1 MAERS
6 ADVAVAAV
14 TKSFGAHRVLHGVN
28 LEVPAGTTTAVLG
41 PSGCGKTT
49 LLRILAGF
57 EEPDSGTVH
66 IAGQQIAGPGKSV
79 PAHRRRVGLM
89 PQEGALFPHRSVAG
103 NVAFG
108 MTAVRRSETAAAV
121 RRLLDLVGL
130 NGLADARPD
139 QLSGGQQQ
147 RVALA
152 RALAARPRVL
162 LLDEP
167 FAALD
172 AGLRVRVR
180 EDIIAILRET
190 QTTGILVTHDQSE
203 ALSLADTVAVVL
215 TGTVAQHAGPAE
227 VYDRPASLEVARF
240 VGDTV
245 ELPGDVRA
253 GVAHTALGAH
263 PVRVPASNGLAVV
276 VLRPEQLR
284 IGVEDGA
291 VGVVTARRFY
301 GSQVAL
307 HVLLAGGAKVVL
319 QGSPETAL
327 AAGDEIHVQ
336 VSGSVLAYPLPPG
349 GQRVPLGETGG

>member
-1 MAERS
+1 MAEPG
-6 ADVAVAAV
+6 ADVLVSGV
-14 TKSFGAHRVLHGVN
+14 TKSFGTHRVLGGID

-57 EEPDSGTVH
+57 DEPDAGTVH
-66 IAGQQIAGPGKSV
+66 IGGQAVTGAGRSL

-108 MTAVRRSETAAAV
+108 MASANRSETAATV
-121 RRLLDLVGL
+121 RHWLDLVGL
-130 NGLADARPD
+130 TGLADARPH

-180 EDIIAILRET
+180 EEIVGILRESK
-190 QTTGILVTHDQSE
+190 TTAILVTHDQGE

-215 TGTVAQHAGPAE
+215 TGTVAQHAGSAD
-227 VYDRPASLEVARF
+227 VYHRPATLEVARF

-245 ELPGDVRA
+245 ELAGDVRS

-263 PVRVPASNGLAVV
+263 PVRVPAADGPAVV

-284 IGVEDGA
+284 IDAEEGA
-291 VGVVTARRFY
+291 AGLVTARRFY

-307 HVLLAGGAKVVL
+307 HVQLAGGAAVVL
-319 QGSPETAL
+319 HEPPEVAL
-327 AAGDEIHVQ
+327 QTGDALHVR
-336 VSGSVLAYPLPPG
+336 VGGSVLAYPSPPG
-349 GQRVPLGETGG
+349 GQGMALGESGG